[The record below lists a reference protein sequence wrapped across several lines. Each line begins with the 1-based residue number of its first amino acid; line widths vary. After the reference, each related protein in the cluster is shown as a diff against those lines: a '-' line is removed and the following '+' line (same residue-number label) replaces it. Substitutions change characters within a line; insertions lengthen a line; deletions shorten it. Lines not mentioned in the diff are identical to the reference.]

1 MTDRVRV
8 LCRPAIAAGFRLAGM
23 RPEVADDAA
32 EGARR
37 LTAVL
42 EDPEVGV
49 VLAEEDFYAALP
61 EAERRAL
68 ARRPLPMVVP
78 FPLPSWTAAAA
89 TPEAFIAEL
98 LRRAIGYRVR
108 LG

>member
-1 MTDRVRV
+1 MRDQVRV
-8 LCRPAIAAGFRLAGM
+8 LCRPAIAAGFRLAGL
-23 RPEVADDAA
+23 RPDVAADGA
-32 EGARR
+32 EGSRR
-37 LTAVL
+37 L
-42 EDPEVGV
+42 VGMLDQSDAGV
-49 VLAEEDFYAALP
+49 ILAEEDFFAALP

-78 FPLPSWTAAAA
+78 FPMPTWAAPPE

>member
-1 MTDRVRV
+1 V
-8 LCRPAIAAGFRLAGM
+8 LCRPAIAAGFRLAGL
-23 RPEVADDAA
+23 RPRTADDAA
-32 EGARR
+32 DGARR
-37 LTAVL
+37 LSAL
-42 EDPEVGV
+42 LDDPDAGV
-49 VLAEEDFYAALP
+49 VLVEEDFYAALP
-61 EAERRAL
+61 ETDRRAL

-78 FPLPSWTAAAA
+78 FPLPSWAPAAA